1 MIVEPTQPNEGPKKP
16 VDNGLS
22 LREAFGLAWEMG
34 YTMAIPLV
42 LLALAGRLLD
52 KYYQTSPLFLL
63 IGIILSIVISSILVG
78 KKAISIISKVT
89 EKPDPSSPSDSAQD
103 DKNNY

>member
-1 MIVEPTQPNEGPKKP
+1 MSDEPTQPKEEPKQP

-22 LREAFGLAWEMG
+22 LRQAFGLAWEMG

-42 LLALAGRLLD
+42 VLALAGQLLD
-52 KYYQTSPLFLL
+52 KHYQTSPLFLL
-63 IGIILSIVISSILVG
+63 IGVIVSIAVSSFLVG

-89 EKPDPSSPSDSAQD
+89 D
-103 DKNNY
+103 DNKQ

>member
-1 MIVEPTQPNEGPKKP
+1 M
-16 VDNGLS
+16 DNGLS
-22 LREAFGLAWEMG
+22 LRQAFGLAWEMG

-42 LLALAGRLLD
+42 VLALTGRLLD

-63 IGIILSIVISSILVG
+63 IGIILSIIISSILVG

-89 EKPDPSSPSDSAQD
+89 DD
-103 DKNNY
+103 DKQ

>member
-1 MIVEPTQPNEGPKKP
+1 MIIEPTQQNMGPKKP

-22 LREAFGLAWEMG
+22 LGQAFGLAWEMG

-42 LLALAGRLLD
+42 VLALAGRLLD
-52 KYYQTSPLFLL
+52 KHYQTSPTFLL
-63 IGIILSIVISSILVG
+63 IGIAISIIVSSILVG

-89 EKPDPSSPSDSAQD
+89 DKPDPSAKDG
-103 DKNNY
+103 NNH